1 MKNNVIRRKIK
12 VNDLMSEV
20 QHNLRRLRKKNNL
33 TQTQLGAKLSVD
45 QATISNFETGRTVMT
60 VAQLYEMYLIFG
72 DDFDCPFIQYTGK
85 VNSAISRL

>member
-12 VNDLMSEV
+12 VNNLMSEV
-20 QHNLRRLRKKNNL
+20 QHNLRGLRKRNNL

-60 VAQLYEMYLIFG
+60 VAQLYEIYLIFG
-72 DDFDCPFIQYTGK
+72 DDFDCPFIKYTGK
-85 VNSAISRL
+85 ENNIPSVY

>member
-1 MKNNVIRRKIK
+1 MKNNVIRRKVT

-33 TQTQLGAKLSVD
+33 TQTQLGAKLCVD

-72 DDFDCPFIQYTGK
+72 DEFDCPFIQYTGK
-85 VNSAISRL
+85 ENSIAVRL